1 MNKINHSN
9 KTMYGNPL
17 RSRVRVITMTSEN
30 PVKIIFLFA
39 LSLLLFFGVMSRFS
53 TGSQAAGPEM
63 FTLKGLVQLIDGG
76 KIKRKIRVPS
86 FENVEAP
93 VGRGVRNLD
102 KGILGRNIF
111 AGTGEAGNLQQI
123 YMRDSFSYTEIIPVI
138 FLHESQENGW
148 TKALITK
155 KRAFSFADIPAGN
168 YEITISVP
176 GYTPV
181 VKNLLIAGSEADD
194 NNVIN
199 FPFSFTPS
207 DKEETR
213 LLKAHY
219 NPESIPD
226 KARADYN
233 KGVKAINE
241 AKLDEAL
248 IHLEIALER
257 ASYFTEASERMGLIY
272 LSRGKMEE
280 AEKAFRMAVESDLYS
295 YRSLSNLG
303 TILLNKGENNEASEL
318 HRRAVKMRPQD
329 PQARYHLAMALF
341 QLGDLQAAIDQLAK
355 EKALDA
361 SHYTQPQLLSA
372 EIYRNLEDF
381 DSMIREIEEFLDRF
395 TDDPKAGQVRQAL
408 ADARELMKE
417 MEE

>member
-1 MNKINHSN
+1 MNRINHSN

-17 RSRVRVITMTSEN
+17 KSQVWVITMTSEN
-30 PVKIIFLFA
+30 PIKIIFLFA
-39 LSLLLFFGVMSRFS
+39 LSLLLFLGVMSRFS
-53 TGSQAAGPEM
+53 TGSQAESPEM
-63 FTLKGLVQLIDGG
+63 FTLKGFVQLIDGG

-86 FENVEAP
+86 YETVEAP
-93 VGRGVRNLD
+93 VGKSAGSLD
-102 KGILGRNIF
+102 KGILGRNMYE
-111 AGTGEAGNLQQI
+111 GTGGVGTLKQI
-123 YMRDSFSYTEIIPVI
+123 YMRDSFSYTEIIPVV
-138 FLHESQENGW
+138 FLHESQENGL

-155 KRAFSFADIPAGN
+155 KNAFSFTDIPAGE
-168 YEITISVP
+168 YEFTISVP

-181 VKNLLIAGSEADD
+181 IKNLLIAGSEADE

-199 FPFSFTPS
+199 FPFSFNPS

-219 NPESIPD
+219 NPKSIPD

-233 KGVKAINE
+233 KSVKAINE

-272 LSRGKMEE
+272 LSRGEMEE
-280 AEKAFRMAVESDLYS
+280 AEKAFRMAVKSDPCS

-303 TILLNKGENNEASEL
+303 TILLNKGENNEAAEL
-318 HRRAVKMRPQD
+318 HLRAVKMRPQD

-361 SHYTQPQLLSA
+361 LHYTQPQLLSA

-381 DSMIREIEEFLDRF
+381 DSMIREIEEFLERF
-395 TDDPKAGQVRQAL
+395 PDDPKAGQVRLAL
-408 ADARELMKE
+408 ADAREMMKE
-417 MEE
+417 IEE